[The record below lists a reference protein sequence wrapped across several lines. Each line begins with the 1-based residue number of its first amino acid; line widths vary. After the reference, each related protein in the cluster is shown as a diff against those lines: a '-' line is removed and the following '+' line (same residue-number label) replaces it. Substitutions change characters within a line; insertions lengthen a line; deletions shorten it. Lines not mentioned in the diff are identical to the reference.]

1 MLIIVKDIWALKGAL
16 KTKKNEHIVPK
27 LPSKFGDNLVN
38 NNNSRDIADIELL
51 WAVV

>member
-1 MLIIVKDIWALKGAL
+1 MLIIGLSKVLKRQ
-16 KTKKNEHIVPK
+16 KIEQIVPK

-51 WAVV
+51 WVVV